1 MEPVNP
7 ERDGIPNYKRI
18 ITNPMDLGTI
28 MNRLY
33 LDYYKSPQQFW
44 LDLGLVFRNCRTY
57 FKDSDCDIRI
67 LCDTLCEVAIEL
79 YKQWHRTSKNKFETL
94 SQEAQ
99 EKQKVL
105 EDQEQEEENQ
115 EKELIKRQT
124 EEEIKRRGEELHSF
138 IQKFEKF
145 QTQDQ
150 GIGQNQ
156 MTKASQEQV
165 FKSQIAQ
172 FITNNPII
180 CSQTL
185 NIDEILRNVNDP
197 TVNFDTLLQQ
207 VNPSC
212 RQMIMENL
220 QKNQLKGFPGK
231 SFTPFM
237 VGNNNMAMMNTMG
250 TMPTPINSMGT
261 MTNPM
266 GTMTNPMGTMNQ
278 MGNMNPMGNM
288 SSMNNM
294 SNMHPNLAISS
305 PIHNPIQ
312 HPVIISNQSQNHP
325 SLETPKLEPLNETKQ
340 EESRSDSKIMKRPS
354 SKGKMENKEL
364 DQANP
369 GPLDFTWLTGTNPHM
384 VFETENYT
392 FIGEHE
398 LKEIDINKEAD
409 KLYMVKWKNL
419 SYLEAT
425 WEHESLLGSPA
436 KINDFKIFNR
446 SLDKE
451 GRTQML
457 NKVQRHKTLLDLI
470 LNPKKK
476 ARLTHAYIQDLKNKL
491 YHYDVLNHRQPYK
504 YTLATQPIYKERK
517 LLRDYQLES
526 LNWLIQAWYSKR
538 NVILADEMGLGKTIQ
553 TIAFLNHLVNFENC
567 RGPFLVIAPLSTL
580 EHWKRTVEDWTN
592 LNGVLYYDVN
602 GVEGRQC
609 CRGYEWF
616 YTDISTKGSVLQ
628 SAELYKFH
636 VIVTSNE
643 VFLQDLN
650 NVLLALPFQYIVV
663 DEAHRLKNQSAKIL
677 TALKRLPCRRILLL
691 TGTPIQNNTE
701 ELWSL
706 LNYIEPERF
715 QKLEE
720 FKEKFGELNNSD
732 QIDSLHKILKPFLL
746 RRMKEDVE
754 ASIPPLQETI
764 IDIELTTTQKTIY
777 RALYEKNKQILS
789 KGFSGGTF
797 TTSLNNLEM
806 QLRKCCNHPYLIHEI
821 ENECNKSLKT
831 EDEKIQKMIE
841 MSGKMILLD
850 KLLPKMKLENK
861 KLLIF
866 SQFTYMLI
874 LLEDYLKFKGY
885 RFEKIDG
892 TIKAKERQNA
902 IDRFNNP
909 DKKRDVFLLSTKAG
923 GLGINL
929 TSANVVIIFDSD
941 WNPQNDV
948 QATARAHRIGQVNEV
963 QVYRLITA
971 RTYESEMLER
981 ATKKLGLDQAI
992 FLGGA
997 FQSTGMDMKKDAE
1010 NENNKKMSKQEI
1022 ETLLKKGILGLIEDN
1037 APETRAFME
1046 EDIEEILK
1054 KNSRIAKYSLI
1065 NGTYTFSKSSF
1076 VSNQTDQSIK
1086 LDDPN
1091 FWEIVLKNSETQAK
1105 KLLAQLEKSPTQFD
1119 NLETQKEFMLKISD
1133 IVNQLIESKLNVTGY
1148 NADEETNI
1156 QEILNRILSL
1166 KNFQKYFRE
1175 LATTWLYEIARPTR
1189 RFKKLTIGD
1198 LDIQARGGDKRNF
1211 KQLGTT
1217 GKGEMQDEGSD
1228 YEQIYNDN
1236 DADQGEQDVFNY
1248 QMDLLDDE
1256 AIKKKSLTGKEMGIL
1271 YFLYTV

>member
-18 ITNPMDLGTI
+18 VTNPMDLGTI

-33 LDYYKSPQQFW
+33 LDYYKNPQQFW
-44 LDLGLVFRNCRTY
+44 LDLGLVFRNCRLY

-67 LCDTLCEVAIEL
+67 LCDTLCEVAIDL
-79 YKQWHRTSKNKFETL
+79 YKQWHQSTKGKFDAL
-94 SQEAQ
+94 QQEYS
-99 EKQKVL
+99 EKQKIL
-105 EDQEQEEENQ
+105 DDIEQEEELH

-124 EEEIKRRGEELHSF
+124 EEELKRRGDELHNF
-138 IQKFEKF
+138 IYQFEKF
-145 QTQDQ
+145 QTQDVLAN
-150 GIGQNQ
+150 QNNLA
-156 MTKASQEQV
+156 TRVSQEQI
-165 FKSQIAQ
+165 FKTQLAQ

-185 NIDEILRNVNDP
+185 NLDEILRNVNDP
-197 TVNFDTLLQQ
+197 NINFDTLLQQ
-207 VNPSC
+207 VNPNL
-212 RQMIMENL
+212 RANILENL
-220 QKNQLKGFPGK
+220 QKNQLKGF
-231 SFTPFM
+231 
-237 VGNNNMAMMNTMG
+237 NNKNFNMF
-250 TMPTPINSMGT
+250 
-261 MTNPM
+261 
-266 GTMTNPMGTMNQ
+266 MNQ
-278 MGNMNPMGNM
+278 LP
-288 SSMNNM
+288 
-294 SNMHPNLAISS
+294 SS
-305 PIHNPIQ
+305 PQGNLEKKLENSLKIDETTINGTSTNLIKSKRQ
-312 HPVIISNQSQNHP
+312 AKVKFENLP
-325 SLETPKLEPLNETKQ
+325 SL
-340 EESRSDSKIMKRPS
+340 
-354 SKGKMENKEL
+354 KEL
-364 DQANP
+364 ELLNP
-369 GPLDFTWLTGTNPHM
+369 GTLDFTWLTGTQPQILFD
-384 VFETENYT
+384 VENYT
-392 FIGEHE
+392 FIGEE
-398 LKEIDINKEAD
+398 EIINIDLNKEVD

-425 WEHESLLGSPA
+425 WEHESLLGFA
-436 KINDFKIFNR
+436 NKINDFKIFNR

-457 NKVQRHKTLLDLI
+457 NKVQRHKTLLDLMV
-470 LNPKKK
+470 NPKKK
-476 ARLTHAYIQDLKNKL
+476 AKLSHAYIQDLKNKL
-491 YHYDVLNHRQPYK
+491 YHYDVLNHKQPYK

-517 LLRDYQLES
+517 LLREYQLES

-553 TIAFLNHLVNFENC
+553 SIAFLNHLVNFENC

-636 VIVTSNE
+636 VLITSNE

-650 NVLLALPFQYIVV
+650 NVLLSLPFQYIVV
-663 DEAHRLKNQSAKIL
+663 DEAHRLKNQNAKIL
-677 TALKRLPCRRILLL
+677 TALKRLPCKRILLL

-706 LNYIEPERF
+706 LNYIEPDRF
-715 QKLEE
+715 QRLEE
-720 FKEKFGELNNSD
+720 FQEKFGDLNNAE
-732 QIDSLHKILKPFLL
+732 QIESLHKILKPFLL

-754 ASIPPLQETI
+754 SSIPPLQETI

-777 RALYEKNKQILS
+777 RALYEKNKTMLS
-789 KGFSGGTF
+789 RGFSGGTF

-821 ENECNKSLKT
+821 ENEFNRTLKT
-831 EDEKIQKMIE
+831 EEEKIRKMID

-850 KLLPKMKLENK
+850 KLLPKMKSENK

-866 SQFTYMLI
+866 SQFTYMLV
-874 LLEDYLKFKGY
+874 LLEDYLKYKGY

-997 FQSTGMDMKKDAE
+997 FQSTGIEMKNIDGSIYKSNLDT
-1010 NENNKKMSKQEI
+1010 NDKKMSKVEI
-1022 ETLLKKGILGLIEDN
+1022 EILLKKGILGLIEDN
-1037 APETRAFME
+1037 DQQTQAFME
-1046 EDIEEILK
+1046 EDIEDILK

-1065 NGTYTFSKSSF
+1065 NGTYSFSKSSF
-1076 VSNQTDQSIK
+1076 VSNLTDKNIK
-1086 LDDPN
+1086 IDDPN
-1091 FWEIVLKNSETQAK
+1091 FWEIVLKNQETQAK
-1105 KLLAQLEKSPTQFD
+1105 KLLNEMDKSITQFE
-1119 NLETQKEFMLKISD
+1119 NMELQKEFMLKISE
-1133 IVNQLIESKLNVTGY
+1133 IVSQLIESKLNVTGY

-1156 QEILNRILSL
+1156 QEILNRILSI
-1166 KNFQKYFRE
+1166 KAFQKYFKE
-1175 LATTWLYEIARPTR
+1175 LATQWLYEIARPSR

-1198 LDIQARGGDKRNF
+1198 LDVGGRFNNPRNF
-1211 KQLGTT
+1211 KQYGTT
-1217 GKGEMQDEGSD
+1217 GNATKQEMNEENSD
-1228 YEQIYNDN
+1228 YEQIFNEN
-1236 DADQGEQDVFNY
+1236 EENAGEQDVFNY
-1248 QMDLLDDE
+1248 QMDLLDDDV
-1256 AIKKKSLTGKEMGIL
+1256 IKKKMTSKEMGFIL
-1271 YFLYTV
+1271 FYEQFLMNFFRGSLEEIMQFMRKTEMHDVL

>member
-18 ITNPMDLGTI
+18 ITNPMDFGTI
-28 MNRLY
+28 LNRLY
-33 LDYYKSPQQFW
+33 LDYYKTVNQFW
-44 LDLGLVFRNCRTY
+44 FDLGLVFRNCRLY
-57 FKDSDCDIRI
+57 FKDPDCDIRI

-79 YKQWHRTSKNKFETL
+79 YRQWHALSKAKYDTL
-94 SQEAQ
+94 LEEHN
-99 EKQKVL
+99 EKQRMIEEIEK
-105 EDQEQEEENQ
+105 EEEFK

-124 EEEIKRRGEELHSF
+124 EEELRRRGDELHNF
-138 IQKFEKF
+138 INQFEKF
-145 QTQDQ
+145 QTQDPQ
-150 GIGQNQ
+150 THQNNISRI
-156 MTKASQEQV
+156 SQDQA
-165 FKSQIAQ
+165 FKTQLAH

-180 CSQTL
+180 RSQTL
-185 NIDEILRNVNDP
+185 NLEDILRNVNDP
-197 TVNFDTLLQQ
+197 SVNFDTLLQQ
-207 VNPSC
+207 VNPNL
-212 RQMIMENL
+212 RQHILDNL
-220 QKNQLKGFPGK
+220 QKSQLKTVFP
-231 SFTPFM
+231 SPNFNPFM
-237 VGNNNMAMMNTMG
+237 AQQQIPNNNNNE
-250 TMPTPINSMGT
+250 INQEKIIKKEEFQALTIQES
-261 MTNPM
+261 TNP
-266 GTMTNPMGTMNQ
+266 Q
-278 MGNMNPMGNM
+278 R
-288 SSMNNM
+288 NNL
-294 SNMHPNLAISS
+294 HDAA
-305 PIHNPIQ
+305 HNEPIQ
-312 HPVIISNQSQNHP
+312 KATKEKLKFESSIS
-325 SLETPKLEPLNETKQ
+325 
-340 EESRSDSKIMKRPS
+340 MK
-354 SKGKMENKEL
+354 EIEIL
-364 DQANP
+364 NP
-369 GPLDFTWLTGTNPHM
+369 GPLEFTWLSGGQTKV
-384 VFETENYT
+384 VFDVENYV
-392 FIGEHE
+392 FLGEQE
-398 LKEIDINKEAD
+398 LREIDINKEVD

-425 WEHESLLGSPA
+425 WEHESLLAAPN

-457 NKVQRHKTLLDLI
+457 NKVQRHKTLLDLM

-476 ARLTHAYIQDLKNKL
+476 SKLSYAYIQDLKNKL
-491 YHYDVLNHRQPYK
+491 YHYDVLNHKQPYK

-517 LLRDYQLES
+517 LLREYQLES

-580 EHWKRTVEDWTN
+580 EHWKRTIEDWTN

-602 GVEGRQC
+602 GIEGRQC

-628 SAELYKFH
+628 SSDLYKFH
-636 VIVTSNE
+636 ILVTSNE

-650 NVLLALPFQYIVV
+650 NVVFNLPIQYIVV
-663 DEAHRLKNQSAKIL
+663 DEAHRLKNQNAKIL
-677 TALKRLPCRRILLL
+677 TALKKLPCKRILLL

-720 FKEKFGELNNSD
+720 FKEKFGDLNNAD
-732 QIDSLHKILKPFLL
+732 QIESLHKILKPFLL

-764 IDIELTTTQKTIY
+764 IDIELTTTQKAIY
-777 RALYEKNKQILS
+777 RALYEKNKTILS
-789 KGFSGGTF
+789 RGFSGGSF

-821 ENECNKSLKT
+821 ENECNRNIKT
-831 EDEKIQKMIE
+831 NEEKITKLIDA
-841 MSGKMILLD
+841 SGKMILLD
-850 KLLPKMKLENK
+850 KLLPKMKGENK
-861 KLLIF
+861 KVLIF
-866 SQFTYMLI
+866 SQFTYMLV
-874 LLEDYLKFKGY
+874 LLEDYLKHKGY

-892 TIKAKERQNA
+892 TVKAKERQNA

-948 QATARAHRIGQVNEV
+948 QATARAHRIGQLSEV

-997 FQSTGMDMKKDAE
+997 FQSTGIDLKKEDGANKVTSTE
-1010 NENNKKMSKQEI
+1010 TNDKKMSKQEI
-1022 ETLLKKGILGLIEDN
+1022 EMLLKKGILGLLEEGN
-1037 APETRAFME
+1037 QETKAFME
-1046 EDIEEILK
+1046 EDIDEILK

-1076 VSNQTDQSIK
+1076 VSNQTDQNIK

-1091 FWEIVLKNSETQAK
+1091 FWEIVLKNTETQAK
-1105 KLLAQLEKSPTQFD
+1105 KLLGEMENNPYQF
-1119 NLETQKEFMLKISD
+1119 EYIEAQKEYMLKISE

-1156 QEILNRILSL
+1156 QEILNRILSI
-1166 KNFQKYFRE
+1166 KNFHKYFKE
-1175 LATTWLYEIARPTR
+1175 LATQWLYEIARPTR
-1189 RFKKLTIGD
+1189 RFKKLSMID
-1198 LDIQARGGDKRNF
+1198 LDIGGRGNERRNF
-1211 KQLGTT
+1211 KELGTT
-1217 GKGEMQDEGSD
+1217 GKGENREDNSD
-1228 YEQIYNDN
+1228 YEQIFNENDENLDN
-1236 DADQGEQDVFNY
+1236 DGSQGE
-1248 QMDLLDDE
+1248 MIDE
-1256 AIKKKSLTGKEMGIL
+1256 ESKKKKMLTGKEMG
-1271 YFLYTV
+1271 F

>member
-7 ERDGIPNYKRI
+7 DRDGIQHYKRI

-79 YKQWHRTSKNKFETL
+79 YKQWHKMCKAKHEIML
-94 SQEAQ
+94 QEYQ
-99 EKQKVL
+99 EKHKVM
-105 EDQEQEEENQ
+105 EDQEQEEEIQ

-124 EEEIKRRGEELHSF
+124 EEELKRRGDELHNF

-145 QTQDQ
+145 QTQDPSMT
-150 GIGQNQ
+150 QNS
-156 MTKASQEQV
+156 MNHASQEQL

-172 FITNNPII
+172 FITSNPII

-185 NIDEILRNVNDP
+185 NIEEILRNVNDP

-207 VNPSC
+207 VNPNC
-212 RQMIMENL
+212 RQIIIENL
-220 QKNQLKGFPGK
+220 QKGQIKGFPNK
-231 SFTPFM
+231 VFNPFI
-237 VGNNNMAMMNTMG
+237 NNNNI
-250 TMPTPINSMGT
+250 PT
-261 MTNPM
+261 
-266 GTMTNPMGTMNQ
+266 
-278 MGNMNPMGNM
+278 
-288 SSMNNM
+288 
-294 SNMHPNLAISS
+294 HPNLAISPPSQNQMIPNVLSTNDPSNQMPS
-305 PIHNPIQ
+305 PIIPINVLMEAKVESELKIEEK
-312 HPVIISNQSQNHP
+312 PLNSEPIKKKVSNKM
-325 SLETPKLEPLNETKQ
+325 KLEALAA
-340 EESRSDSKIMKRPS
+340 S
-354 SKGKMENKEL
+354 KEL
-364 DQANP
+364 ELMNP
-369 GPLDFTWLTGTNPHM
+369 GTLDFTWLTGTHPQM
-384 VFETENYT
+384 AFETETYS
-392 FIGEHE
+392 FIGDHE
-398 LKEIDINKEAD
+398 LKEIDLNKEVD

-425 WEHESLLGSPA
+425 WEHESLLGFA
-436 KINDFKIFNR
+436 NKINDFKIFNR

-457 NKVQRHKTLLDLI
+457 NKVQRHKTLLDLMV
-470 LNPKKK
+470 NPKKK

-491 YHYDVLNHRQPYK
+491 YHYDVLNHKQPYK

-553 TIAFLNHLVNFENC
+553 SIAFLNHLVNFENC

-636 VIVTSNE
+636 VLVTSNE

-650 NVLLALPFQYIVV
+650 NVLLTLPFQYIVV
-663 DEAHRLKNQSAKIL
+663 DEAHRLKNQNAKIL
-677 TALKRLPCRRILLL
+677 TALKRLPCKRILLL

-701 ELWSL
+701 ELWTL

-715 QKLEE
+715 QRLEE
-720 FKEKFGELNNSD
+720 FKEKFGDLTNAD
-732 QIDSLHKILKPFLL
+732 QIDCLHKILKPFLL

-777 RALYEKNKQILS
+777 RALYEKNKTMLS

-831 EDEKIQKMIE
+831 EEEKIQKMIE

-850 KLLPKMKLENK
+850 KLLPKMKSENK

-885 RFEKIDG
+885 KFEKIDG
-892 TIKAKERQNA
+892 TIKAKERQNS

-948 QATARAHRIGQVNEV
+948 QATARAHRIGQLSEV

-997 FQSTGMDMKKDAE
+997 FQTTGIEMRKEDMVSE
-1010 NENNKKMSKQEI
+1010 NKKMSKQEI
-1022 ETLLKKGILGLIEDN
+1022 EILLKKGILGLIEEN
-1037 APETRAFME
+1037 CQQTKAFME

-1065 NGTYTFSKSSF
+1065 NGTYSFSKSSF
-1076 VSNQTDQSIK
+1076 VSNQTDQNIK

-1091 FWEIVLKNSETQAK
+1091 FWEIVLKNQETQAK
-1105 KLLAQLEKSPTQFD
+1105 KLLKQLEKSAAQFD
-1119 NLETQKEFMLKISD
+1119 NTEIQKEFMLKISD

-1166 KNFQKYFRE
+1166 KNFQKYYRE
-1175 LATTWLYEIARPTR
+1175 LATQWLYEIARPTR

-1198 LDIQARGGDKRNF
+1198 LDIAGRLTDKRNF
-1211 KQLGTT
+1211 KQLGTM
-1217 GKGEMQDEGSD
+1217 GKGDYQEEASD
-1228 YEQIYNDN
+1228 YEQIYNEN
-1236 DADQGEQDVFNY
+1236 DGDQADQDVFYN

-1256 AIKKKSLTGKEMGIL
+1256 VIKKKLSGKEMG
-1271 YFLYTV
+1271 